1 MERTQLVISAVA
13 VVASDAV
20 AAADAVV
27 VAVAAAD
34 AAADAVAGEKTGLVP
49 TRYKLS
55 SYHRHWI

>member
-13 VVASDAV
+13 VAASDAV

-34 AAADAVAGEKTGLVP
+34 AAAGEKIGLVP

-55 SYHRHWI
+55 IYHRHWI